1 MGIRTTTLIKM
12 AAIAQEYHQPFSEVV
27 AGFASDLSY
36 HASCKL
42 LGIAPTSSAMRQ
54 YKHLFT
60 QYKGSGKHENHH
72 VKVLNKNRARKVEGK
87 SLSEI
92 ASENLL
98 TYAMVAQRYR
108 KGARTILDL
117 TKPYV
122 RKFNGQRE
130 KKHGHVRPVPQA
142 V

>member
-12 AAIAQEYHQPFSEVV
+12 AEIAQEYRQPFSDVV
-27 AGFASDLSY
+27 TGFTAELSY
-36 HASCKL
+36 HAACKL
-42 LGIAPTSSAMRQ
+42 LGLAPTARAMRQ
-54 YKHLFT
+54 YKHLFIRHN
-60 QYKGSGKHENHH
+60 GSGKHENHH

-87 SLSEI
+87 LLSEI

-108 KGARTILDL
+108 KGARTIRDL

-122 RKFNGQRE
+122 RKFNSR
-130 KKHGHVRPVPQA
+130 KA
-142 V
+142 AT